1 MAVGAKAAAAACIRS
16 RTPNAYSHTLRAMSA
31 VLFFLTA
38 CAGLGLGAYLVLC
51 LYMYAQ
57 QGQILFPG
65 APHTPADGTGL
76 LELPGTGAARV
87 LITTDASVNAEA
99 AGADT
104 TNADTATKTATATA
118 TATATDNR
126 QLPAVLYFG
135 GNAEDAASSYPVLK
149 KAYPRHAIY
158 IMHYRG
164 YTPSTGQAS
173 ERTLYADA
181 AALYAYADSRHKSIR
196 LVGRSLGTG
205 IACWLASQFDVEK
218 LVLVTPYDSM
228 VNVAARHYPYLPVR
242 WLLRNRFESWQH
254 APEVTAP
261 TLVIEAEL
269 DETIPPASTRGL
281 LPYFVDGVAT
291 HVVVEGAMHNTLL
304 ERAEYVQLL
313 SSV

>member
-1 MAVGAKAAAAACIRS
+1 
-16 RTPNAYSHTLRAMSA
+16 MSA

-65 APHTPADGTGL
+65 AAHTPADGTGL

-87 LITTDASVNAEA
+87 LITTDASVNAETV
-99 AGADT
+99 GADT
-104 TNADTATKTATATA
+104 TNADTAKKTATA

-135 GNAEDAASSYPVLK
+135 GNAEDAAGSYPVLK
-149 KAYPRHAIY
+149 KAYPHHAIY

-173 ERTLYADA
+173 ERVLYADA
-181 AALYAYADSRHKSIR
+181 AALYAYASSRHKSIR

-228 VNVAARHYPYLPVR
+228 VNVAASHYPYLPVR
-242 WLLRNRFESWQH
+242 WLLHNRFESWRY
-254 APEVTAP
+254 AAKITAP

-269 DETIPPASTRGL
+269 DETIPPASTREL
-281 LPYFVDGVAT
+281 LPYFADGVAT

-304 ERAEYVQLL
+304 EH
-313 SSV
+313 SSYIPLISSY